1 MSEKSSKAG
10 KFVFGLVL
18 GAAALLP
25 AFPVSGAV
33 APFADG
39 ERVVFL
45 GDSITHGGGYVGWMQ
60 LFQTLRNPGCGSV
73 FMSSGLSG
81 DTAGGSLKRFGRDV
95 AGKKPDRVFVMFG
108 MNDVGHHLYTAE
120 SSKKKDIE
128 KQRLERI
135 SNYEKNMEKVHEL
148 IVNAGAKPIY
158 ITPTP
163 YDEYSVKPNNPA
175 KTNCTEFGLSAI
187 AAAVRKL
194 AASKGCEQAELFD
207 PFLALM
213 KKHPGRFQ
221 GDRVHPGP
229 EGHLLMGAML
239 FEQTGASP
247 CIGEC
252 ATRASQL
259 PYRYSPKA
267 FPLPVSGLY
276 RKAEEVYP
284 LTEKLNREIFAVK
297 GLGAGKWTLLAD
309 GKALGVFTAEELG
322 KGVNLA
328 VLPTPNQLE
337 AQRLEGIAKAIAG
350 GMSKLC
356 TFYAMFDRVKARGGD
371 PEDRQSAFAALDGW
385 VKELHE
391 KKSASATYYSNCVK
405 SFKATYDELP
415 KLKATIE
422 KQRRELD
429 AARPKAYEISLAKA
443 EAGK

>member
-25 AFPVSGAV
+25 AISVSGAV

-39 ERVVFL
+39 ERIVCL

-120 SSKKKDIE
+120 NAKKADIE

-135 SNYEKNMEKVHEL
+135 SNYEKNMEKVHGL
-148 IVNAGAKPIY
+148 IVGAGAKPIY

-163 YDEYSVKPNNPA
+163 YDEYSAKPNNPA
-175 KTNCTEFGLSAI
+175 KTNCTEFGLSRI
-187 AAAVRKL
+187 AAVVRKL
-194 AASKGCEQAELFD
+194 AKSKGCEQAELFD

-239 FEQTGASP
+239 FEQTGAPACFGKCEIS
-247 CIGEC
+247 
-252 ATRASQL
+252 ASRL

-267 FPLPVSGLY
+267 FPLPVGDLY

-284 LTEKLNREIFAVK
+284 LTEKLNQEIFAVK
-297 GLGAGKWTLLAD
+297 GLSAGRWAVSAD
-309 GKALGVFTAEELG
+309 GKKLGVFSAEELG
-322 KGVNLA
+322 KGINLA

-337 AQRLEGIAKAIAG
+337 AQRLEGISKALSG
-350 GMSKLC
+350 EMSKLC
-356 TFYAMFDRVKARGGD
+356 TFYAMFDRAKVRGGD
-371 PEDRQSAFAALDGW
+371 PENRQSAFDALDGW
-385 VKELHE
+385 VKELQE
-391 KKSASATYYSNCVK
+391 KKNAAATYYANCVK
-405 SFKATYDELP
+405 SFKKTYDELP
-415 KLKATIE
+415 GIKAKIE
-422 KQRRELD
+422 KQRQELN
-429 AARPKAYEISLAKA
+429 AARPKAYVISLSK
-443 EAGK
+443 EEGGK